1 MKQDGMLMVTVQR
14 WENNGS
20 GDGVTNR
27 GGDRRVVQLRNVEKY
42 KF

>member
-14 WENNGS
+14 RESNGS

-27 GGDRRVVQLRNVEKY
+27 GGNRRVVQLQNVERY